1 MPNVVAT
8 RRGQYGGKM
17 REPGDE
23 FFVTLDQHLSDK
35 WMAVDGTPKHASFI
49 AAHAREPAAK
59 RDAITGE
66 RLASGGIAEE
76 MAILQG
82 ELAVAR
88 ASLAELRAEMAL
100 MQERAPDREPVG
112 APNPDTPPDS
122 DVQENSK
129 PQRIR
134 RRVVA
139 GEA

>member
-1 MPNVVAT
+1 MPNVIAT
-8 RRGQYGGKM
+8 RRGQYDGKI
-17 REPGDE
+17 REPGDT
-23 FFVTLDQHLSDK
+23 FFVVLDQHLSDK
-35 WMAVDGTPKHASFI
+35 WMAVEGTPKHAAFVS
-49 AAHAREPAAK
+49 ASAREPASK

-76 MAILQG
+76 FAILQG
-82 ELAVAR
+82 ELAVAH
-88 ASLAELRAEMAL
+88 AALAELRAEISL
-100 MQERAPDREPVG
+100 MQEQAPDREPVG

-129 PQRIR
+129 PQRVR